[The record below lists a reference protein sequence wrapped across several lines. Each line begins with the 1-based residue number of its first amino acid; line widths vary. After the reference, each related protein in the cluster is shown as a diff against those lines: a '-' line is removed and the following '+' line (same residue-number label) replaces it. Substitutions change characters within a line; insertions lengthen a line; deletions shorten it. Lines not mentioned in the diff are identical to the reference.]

1 MKNVFKRVMAA
12 MLSLIMVMSLA
23 ACGAPADDKTTDAP
37 KATDAPSTNAPDD
50 KGTEAS
56 TDAAEFDPKTI
67 TDGVTLTIAVKAD
80 DEVIDWE
87 TNLVTKMV
95 EEKFGVDL
103 QFEVYASDGF
113 GDKLNVMIN
122 GGDKLPDIIFGDS
135 TKGLNDFQTN
145 WVDAGAILELTE
157 FYENPDYASNIN
169 AEMEKLG
176 VDVVSMLEDADGKIW
191 SLPKYFTA
199 LNDACAHKLWINA
212 EYAKAVGYDEIP
224 TTTEGFFEL
233 CKAFAA
239 AGDVNGNGLDDEL
252 AFTGR
257 GDNLRWFLYLMSP
270 FAYAWDDHV
279 LDVENGKLSFA
290 YATDGW
296 KEGLK
301 YIKQFFDEGIIDTT
315 VLTQDKAGYNAI
327 VNNSEAVVLADVYYR
342 PQMVNSDV
350 TLKTQ
355 TWLEYDFVAALEG
368 PKGTTE
374 SYYSDL
380 IAYPGAMITVDC
392 ENPEAAFIVLDYMCS
407 EYISICNRYG
417 EEGVDWDYWENV
429 DSSKFADGT
438 TKEMYL
444 ARNGEEPLFCYYSSK
459 YWGTGTPQNA
469 GYMQAGPN
477 ILYSDEVG
485 LVLTGATTDEA
496 KVQED
501 WMTLYQKESVN
512 AVFDQKP
519 EERIVRLPMTAE
531 ETTTV
536 AEPQKV
542 LDNYWKE
549 AVGNFLTGEWDID
562 GYWDT
567 YLAELEKMGMSDVL
581 AIYQTSYDR
590 TK

>member
-1 MKNVFKRVMAA
+1 MKNVLKRVMAA
-12 MLSLIMVMSLA
+12 ALALVMVLSMA
-23 ACGAPADDKTTDAP
+23 ACGEKVDPTDAP
-37 KATDAPSTNAPDD
+37 TDATKATEADKQTNAPEE
-50 KGTEAS
+50 TEAP
-56 TDAAEFDPKTI
+56 EFDPKTI

-87 TNLVTKMV
+87 TNLVTKMI

-103 QFEVYASDGF
+103 KFEVYASDGF

-122 GGDKLPDIIFGDS
+122 GGDKLPDIIFGDGS
-135 TKGLNDFQTN
+135 KGLNSYQTN
-145 WVDAGAILELTE
+145 WVDAGAILELNE
-157 FYENPDYASNIN
+157 FYANPDYASHIN

-191 SLPKYFTA
+191 SLPKYVTA
-199 LNDACAHKLWINA
+199 LNDACAYKLWINKD
-212 EYAKAVGYDEIP
+212 YAKAAGFDEIP

-252 AFTGR
+252 AFTGYS
-257 GDNLRWFLYLMSP
+257 NLTWFKMLMSP
-270 FAYAWDDHV
+270 FAYAWDDKT
-279 LDVENGKLSFA
+279 LDVENGKVSFA
-290 YATDGW
+290 FATDGW

-301 YIKQFFDEGIIDTT
+301 YIKQFFDAGVIDTT
-315 VLTQDKAGYNAI
+315 VLTQDSAGYNAI
-327 VNNSEAVVLADVYYR
+327 VNNSEAVVLADVFYR
-342 PQMVNSDV
+342 PQMVHEDV
-350 TLKTQ
+350 TQKTQ
-355 TWLEYDFVAALEG
+355 IWLEYDFVEALKG
-368 PKGTTE
+368 PNGRAE
-374 SYYSDL
+374 SYYSDI

-392 ENPEAAFIVLDYMCS
+392 EHPEAAFIVLDYMCS

-429 DSSKFADGT
+429 DSSKFTDGT
-438 TKEMYL
+438 IKEMYL

-477 ILYSDEVG
+477 ILYNDEVG
-485 LVLTGATTDEA
+485 IVLTGATTDEA
-496 KVQED
+496 KVQSD
-501 WMTLYQKESVN
+501 WMTLYQKDSVN
-512 AVFDQKP
+512 AVFDAKP
-519 EERIVRLPMTAE
+519 EERIVTLPLTVE
-531 ETTTV
+531 ENETI
-536 AEPQKV
+536 AEPYNV
-542 LDNYWKE
+542 LKKYWQE